1 MERMIVMPN
10 TVRLWSTRLL
20 FGLAGC
26 LLVAATALPV
36 RAAEFTAEQKETI
49 KALIKEYLITNPEI
63 IQEAMTELEKR
74 QTENEKA
81 AQAKAVIEFMP
92 AMSQSS
98 RATVLG
104 NPKGDVTLVEF
115 FDYNCGYCKSALNDL
130 VKLVKDDPKLRV
142 VIRDFPVLG
151 PESVEAALVAVAAR
165 QQFSGAKY
173 LEFHQK
179 LLESK
184 GRVGKDRALAVAKDL
199 GADLGKLG
207 KDMDSTDTKSLINET
222 MTIADALRLQG
233 TPAYVVGNEVVF
245 GAVGYDAL
253 KSAIDQTRRCGK
265 ARCS

>member
-1 MERMIVMPN
+1 MTQSRSYRSWFAYC
-10 TVRLWSTRLL
+10 T
-20 FGLAGC
+20 
-26 LLVAATALPV
+26 TALAAVGLVLVMMMPLPS
-36 RAAEFTAEQKETI
+36 RAADFSPEQKESI
-49 KALIKEYLITNPEI
+49 RVLIKEYLIANPEI
-63 IQEAMTELEKR
+63 IQEAMNELEKR

-81 AQAKAVIEFMP
+81 AQAKAVTELMP
-92 AMSQSS
+92 ALSQSA
-98 RATVLG
+98 RATVIG

-130 VKLVKDDPKLRV
+130 VKLVKEDSKLRV

-151 PESVEAALVAVAAR
+151 PESVEAAVVAVAAR

-179 LLESK
+179 LLETK
-184 GRVGKDRALAVAKDL
+184 GRIGKDRALAVAKDL
-199 GADLGKLG
+199 GADLSKLS
-207 KDMDSTDTKSLINET
+207 KDMELTETKTLLSET

-253 KSAIDQTRRCGK
+253 KSAIDNTRRCGK
-265 ARCS
+265 ARCG

>member
-1 MERMIVMPN
+1 MTQSRPYRSWFACC
-10 TVRLWSTRLL
+10 T
-20 FGLAGC
+20 
-26 LLVAATALPV
+26 TALAAAGLLLAMMLPLPA
-36 RAAEFTAEQKETI
+36 RATDFSPEQKETI
-49 KALIKEYLITNPEI
+49 RLLIKEYLIANPEI
-63 IQEAMTELEKR
+63 IQDAMNELEKR

-81 AQAKAVIEFMP
+81 AQAKAVTELMP
-92 AMSQSS
+92 ALSQSA
-98 RATVLG
+98 RATVIG

-130 VKLVKDDPKLRV
+130 VKLVKEDSKLRV

-151 PESVEAALVAVAAR
+151 PESVDAAVVAVAAR

-179 LLESK
+179 LLETK
-184 GRVGKDRALAVAKDL
+184 GRIGKDRAMSVARDL
-199 GADLGKLG
+199 GADLSKLS
-207 KDMDSTDTKSLINET
+207 KDMELTETKTLLSET

-253 KSAIDQTRRCGK
+253 KSAIDNTRRCGK
-265 ARCS
+265 ARCG